1 MPQSANTILVIDE
14 NSMVLRLVTMILKKA
29 GFEVLTADS
38 ASSAILIEVGFARP
52 IHLLLSALTIS
63 GTTGPDFAKS
73 MKERRP
79 EMLVMFMSGY
89 PDGALLVLNY
99 GWQFIKKPF
108 VAGEL
113 VNKIR
118 DLLIS
123 TKTSQ
128 GTDGF
133 DTRHS
138 GTHEKLTLKA
148 DAGQE

>member
-1 MPQSANTILVIDE
+1 MSQPVTTILVVDE
-14 NSMVLRLVTMILKKA
+14 NSMVLKLVTVILKKA

-38 ASSAILIEVGFARP
+38 ASGAILIDVGFTRP

-113 VNKIR
+113 VNKIK

-123 TKTSQ
+123 TKASQ

-133 DTRHS
+133 DTRHL
-138 GTHEKLTLKA
+138 GAHEDLKLRA
-148 DAGQE
+148 DAGRE

>member
-1 MPQSANTILVIDE
+1 MPQSTNTILVIDE

-38 ASSAILIEVGFARP
+38 ASSAILIEVGFVRP

-79 EMLVMFMSGY
+79 EIFVMFMSGY

-118 DLLIS
+118 DLLI
-123 TKTSQ
+123 
-128 GTDGF
+128 
-133 DTRHS
+133 
-138 GTHEKLTLKA
+138 
-148 DAGQE
+148 